1 MREAYVRPPLV
12 AREAESE
19 RLAVWR
25 FRIIAITLMLLLTA
39 LVGWGM
45 IKALN
50 IGAED
55 PGFGGNGKVKTLHS
69 AGR

>member
-1 MREAYVRPPLV
+1 MSEHYVHPPLV
-12 AREAESE
+12 AREPGSDAV
-19 RLAVWR
+19 AVWR
-25 FRIIAITLMLLLTA
+25 FRVVAILLMLLLTA

-55 PGFGGNGKVKTLHS
+55 PGFSGNGQVSSLGS

>member
-1 MREAYVRPPLV
+1 VREQYVHPPLV
-12 AREAESE
+12 AREAKSDA
-19 RLAVWR
+19 LAVWR
-25 FRIIAITLMLLLTA
+25 FRIIAIALMLLLTA

-55 PGFGGNGKVKTLHS
+55 PGFGGKGQVKSLQA